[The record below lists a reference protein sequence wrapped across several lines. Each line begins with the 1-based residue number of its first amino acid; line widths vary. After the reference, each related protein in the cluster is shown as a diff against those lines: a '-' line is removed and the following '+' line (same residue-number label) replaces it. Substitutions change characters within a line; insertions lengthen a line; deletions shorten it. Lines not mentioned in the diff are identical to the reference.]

1 MSFRNRT
8 GTIGQDTSFWIADK
22 LDIKSWRL
30 GRFRGPTLAVEFS
43 NRLWRVSTAEIPQRR
58 RRVNRGRL
66 PSPILLS
73 SHVAA
78 WAALPETCFST
89 KQSRSV
95 SRAVLPRIRKP
106 GRGRRQRPR
115 PRVPSLQLR
124 FQPIH
129 PREPVLPRNVD
140 LLRRNAIYAGSPAAS
155 ATGIARPRLR
165 PSQMQHLS
173 VDLGAKP

>member
-1 MSFRNRT
+1 VSPEFPYVSASSNFHTKSLTDSRT
-8 GTIGQDTSFWIADK
+8 QSDPHTSASRQCF
-22 LDIKSWRL
+22 LNWREQ
-30 GRFRGPTLAVEFS
+30 RFRGPILAVEFS
-43 NRLWRVSTAEIPQRR
+43 NRLWRVSTAEIPQHR

-66 PSPILLS
+66 PSPILLPS
-73 SHVAA
+73 DVAA

-95 SRAVLPRIRKP
+95 SRATRPGIRKP

-115 PRVPSLQLR
+115 PRVRSLPLR
-124 FQPIH
+124 FQLIH

-155 ATGIARPRLR
+155 ATGIARPR
-165 PSQMQHLS
+165 
-173 VDLGAKP
+173 